1 MMPQYRLAQAQQ
13 PMRIAS
19 IARSR
24 SCPSLS
30 FAFTHR
36 TQAAQQ
42 PGVLPRQRWK
52 STKSNTRFAP
62 IKEYKPHVVKSA
74 DKEPPKASGQTRAS
88 KQLNGAGPG
97 RGGGRT
103 RLPIPYYLALPAT
116 FIAIAVTVIYFRG
129 SGDDGVPSPYAT
141 REVML
146 QAASEIAGLIGVD
159 NVTYDEDV
167 LDHHGHSE
175 WSTSNTPVRAVAV
188 VYPRSTEDVVAIAK
202 ICSARRVPMVP
213 FGAGSS
219 VEGNFSQPYS
229 GICIDFTHMDQVIAF
244 RPDDMDVT
252 VQSGVNWMDLN
263 TRIAES
269 GLFFPMDPSPTAT
282 FGGMVSTNCS
292 GTNAMRYGTMKD
304 WVVNLTVVLPDGSV
318 VKTRRRPRKTSA
330 GYNLTSLFVGAE
342 GTLGIV
348 TEITL
353 KLAPIPADTSVAV
366 VAFPT
371 ITDAAKAATSLI
383 RSGIPLAALEVMDDV
398 QMQILNKQGSETVR
412 KRKWEEKPTLFI
424 KYSGTTD
431 GIKSD
436 VKRSTEI
443 IRSVAGN
450 VPFHFAKTKQDEHD
464 LWSARKEALFT
475 MVSNRPEGTEV
486 WSTDVAVP
494 LSRLAEII
502 EISKKECGSLG
513 IFASVIGHIGDGNF
527 HVAMMYDP
535 KDEKMTKR
543 VSHVVH
549 DMMSRALEME
559 GTVSGEHAIGIGK
572 KECLLDE
579 LGDGTIGLMQTLK
592 RSVDPMWIM
601 NPGKV
606 FDMPKDRAKG

>member
-1 MMPQYRLAQAQQ
+1 MSQNPLVRAQQ
-13 PMRIAS
+13 PIRGAILTRWRCS
-19 IARSR
+19 
-24 SCPSLS
+24 PSLRN
-30 FAFTHR
+30 AFVSPR
-36 TQAAQQ
+36 VLAQ
-42 PGVLPRQRWK
+42 RQWK
-52 STKSNTRFAP
+52 STTNKERFAP
-62 IKEYKPHVVKSA
+62 IKGYKPHVVKA
-74 DKEPPKASGQTRAS
+74 NDPKPQKPEGERQASMQPG
-88 KQLNGAGPG
+88 GPG
-97 RGGGRT
+97 ANRRNDRP
-103 RLPIPYYLALPAT
+103 RLPVPYYLILPAS
-116 FIAIAVTVIYFRG
+116 FIAVAFAVTYLRD
-129 SGDDGVPSPYAT
+129 SSDGTTQSPYGS
-141 REVML
+141 REEML
-146 QAASEIAGLIGVD
+146 QAASEIASVIGRD

-175 WSTSNTPVRAVAV
+175 WSTSNTPVRAAAV

-202 ICSARRVPMVP
+202 TCSARRVPMIP
-213 FGAGSS
+213 YGAGSS

-229 GICIDFTHMDQVIAF
+229 GICIDFTHMDEVIAY
-244 RPDDMDVT
+244 RPEDMDVT
-252 VQSGVNWMDLN
+252 VQPGVNWMDLN
-263 TRIAES
+263 MKIAES

-304 WVVNLTVVLPDGSV
+304 WVVNLTVVLPNGDV

-371 ITDAAKAATSLI
+371 ISAAADAATSLI

-424 KYSGTTD
+424 KFSGTTD

-443 IRSVAGN
+443 IKSVAGK

-502 EISKKECGSLG
+502 EVSKKECGSLG

-535 KDEKMTKR
+535 KDEQMKQR

-579 LGDGTIGLMQTLK
+579 LGEGTIGLMQTLK
-592 RSVDPMWIM
+592 RSVDPTWIM

-606 FDMPKDRAKG
+606 FDMPKDWKKI

>member
-1 MMPQYRLAQAQQ
+1 
-13 PMRIAS
+13 
-19 IARSR
+19 
-24 SCPSLS
+24 
-30 FAFTHR
+30 
-36 TQAAQQ
+36 
-42 PGVLPRQRWK
+42 
-52 STKSNTRFAP
+52 
-62 IKEYKPHVVKSA
+62 
-74 DKEPPKASGQTRAS
+74 
-88 KQLNGAGPG
+88 
-97 RGGGRT
+97 
-103 RLPIPYYLALPAT
+103 
-116 FIAIAVTVIYFRG
+116 
-129 SGDDGVPSPYAT
+129 
-141 REVML
+141 ML
-146 QAASEIAGLIGVD
+146 QAASEIASVIGRD

-202 ICSARRVPMVP
+202 TCSARRVPMIP
-213 FGAGSS
+213 YGAGSS

-229 GICIDFTHMDQVIAF
+229 GICIDFTHMDRVIAY
-244 RPDDMDVT
+244 RPEDMDVT
-252 VQSGVNWMDLN
+252 VQPGVNWMDLN
-263 TRIAES
+263 MKIADS

-304 WVVNLTVVLPDGSV
+304 WVVNLTVVLPNGSV

-366 VAFPT
+366 VTFPT
-371 ITDAAKAATSLI
+371 ISAAADAATSLI

-443 IRSVAGN
+443 IKSVAGN
-450 VPFHFAKTKQDEHD
+450 VPSHFAKTKQDEHD

-475 MVSNRPEGTEV
+475 MVSNRPPGTEV

-502 EISKKECGSLG
+502 EVSKKECGSLG

-535 KDEKMTKR
+535 KDEQMKKR

-579 LGDGTIGLMQTLK
+579 LGEGTIGLMQTFK
-592 RSVDPMWIM
+592 RSVDPTWIM

-606 FDMPKDRAKG
+606 FDMPKDWNRS

>member
-1 MMPQYRLAQAQQ
+1 
-13 PMRIAS
+13 MRIAS
-19 IARSR
+19 VR
-24 SCPSLS
+24 SCPSRS
-30 FAFTHR
+30 FAFTHW
-36 TQAAQQ
+36 TAQQ
-42 PGVLPRQRWK
+42 TYVLPRQRWK
-52 STKSNTRFAP
+52 STKANPRFAP

-74 DKEPPKASGQTRAS
+74 DKEPPKVSGQPQARE
-88 KQLNGAGPG
+88 QLNGAGP
-97 RGGGRT
+97 RRWNERA

-116 FIAIAVTVIYFRG
+116 FIAIAVAVIYFKG
-129 SGDDGVPSPYAT
+129 SGDDGLASQYAT
-141 REVML
+141 REEML

-188 VYPRSTEDVVAIAK
+188 VYPQSTEDVVAIAK
-202 ICSARRVPMVP
+202 TCSGRRVPMIP
-213 FGAGSS
+213 YGAGSS

-229 GICIDFTHMDQVIAF
+229 GICIDFTHMDRVIAF

-252 VQSGVNWMDLN
+252 VQPGVNWMDLN
-263 TRIAES
+263 NKIAES

-366 VAFPT
+366 VSFPT

-502 EISKKECGSLG
+502 EVSKKECGSLG

-572 KECLLDE
+572 KECLMDE

-592 RSVDPMWIM
+592 RSVDPKWIM

-606 FDMPKDRAKG
+606 FDMPKDQTR